1 MTTSSQGI
9 KQENYKG
16 RAVGEGQE
24 PESVI
29 LTLFELSLLLEGVAA
44 LVI

>member
-1 MTTSSQGI
+1 MCDYIITTNKAGQ
-9 KQENYKG
+9 G